1 MYSLSQR
8 RIYTGERPDAMAAK
22 GNTCFST
29 PQGWVLVVGEASDAW
44 LWHPLAGDTITLPP
58 IHDDHYIPINC
69 KCLLTDS
76 SAAHPDCAVV
86 LLDVAD
92 PVMWFCKVSGGSDR
106 RWGQHTYDIGDY
118 QLPEE
123 FRTPSTRTK
132 AVIAEVAALRGRLHF
147 TSLES
152 RQEKMCIVDLGFP
165 PDHGHPPTAQFRRFD
180 VPDVHKFPQDMCSG
194 TIFLVESLDE
204 LFAVCICY
212 VDFDVE
218 NIGAVLVYKMDF
230 SGDESQEPL
239 GWRRV
244 SDVGDRALLL
254 TDNNMAT
261 WCSAS
266 AHNLDGNTIYFLKTD
281 DGDLCIYNIQGQTME
296 TVQVHNQDLE
306 IVRTKPYWIN
316 LPPCL

>member
-1 MYSLSQR
+1 MGMMKDGGTSSSIKPPHHVLNSLPLLVFEYEDVDPDSRHDDDDDSGHEHEYDVDDSRHQEDDGDGAPIGMLMYSLSQR

-239 GWRRV
+239 GWRL
-244 SDVGDRALLL
+244 S
-254 TDNNMAT
+254 
-261 WCSAS
+261 
-266 AHNLDGNTIYFLKTD
+266 F
-281 DGDLCIYNIQGQTME
+281 
-296 TVQVHNQDLE
+296 
-306 IVRTKPYWIN
+306 
-316 LPPCL
+316 